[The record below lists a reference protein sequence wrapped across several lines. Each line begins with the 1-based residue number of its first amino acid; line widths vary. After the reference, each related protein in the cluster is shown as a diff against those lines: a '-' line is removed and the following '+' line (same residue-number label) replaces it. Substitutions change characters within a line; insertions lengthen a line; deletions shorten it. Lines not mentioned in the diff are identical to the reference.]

1 MTASSSQGNPALDA
15 CIALIGSVTATALV
29 VLSIIALVGDSNAD
43 LRAICSGTNLWWA
56 LLVDTLVIGGG
67 AVGQLHL
74 SNSADDAVYAVVRLA
89 CMLGV
94 AIWGLCEALSD
105 CANDHLAGN
114 NVRKMVLIWSGLVIA
129 IPSLLLLAAAAFGMG
144 NLCWSDKK
152 QAGSPPRPVSA
163 ALKLA
168 EDDDDDDDGN
178 TTVGRVPRTDFRTE
192 V

>member
-1 MTASSSQGNPALDA
+1 MTASSSQGNPVLDA
-15 CIALIGSVTATALV
+15 CIALIGSVTATVLV

-43 LRAICSGTNLWWA
+43 LRAICPGTNLWWA

-114 NVRKMVLIWSGLVIA
+114 NVRKMVLIWSAGCSGIWHGQSMLVRQEAGRIA
-129 IPSLLLLAAAAFGMG
+129 ATPCFG
-144 NLCWSDKK
+144 
-152 QAGSPPRPVSA
+152 SA
-163 ALKLA
+163 EAW
-168 EDDDDDDDGN
+168 
-178 TTVGRVPRTDFRTE
+178 R
-192 V
+192 